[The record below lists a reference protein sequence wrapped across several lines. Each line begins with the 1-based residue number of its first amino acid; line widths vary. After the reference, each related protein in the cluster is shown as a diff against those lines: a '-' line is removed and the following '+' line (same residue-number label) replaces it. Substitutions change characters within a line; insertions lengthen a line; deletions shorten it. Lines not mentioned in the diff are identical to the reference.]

1 MHDMLL
7 TDCIVTYFF
16 RNCVLRHT
24 YPFMS
29 CYELPDES
37 RRALQVIAY
46 ITALNSLHTCL
57 HRFCVPR
64 FISLSSQKS
73 CITLFFLFFFQGG
86 GCSLIPIPKG
96 TLKEKTTKGGL
107 KVFEF
112 SV

>member
-1 MHDMLL
+1 
-7 TDCIVTYFF
+7 
-16 RNCVLRHT
+16 
-24 YPFMS
+24 MS

-73 CITLFFLFFFQGG
+73 CITLFFLFYLGG
-86 GCSLIPIPKG
+86 CCSLIPIPKG